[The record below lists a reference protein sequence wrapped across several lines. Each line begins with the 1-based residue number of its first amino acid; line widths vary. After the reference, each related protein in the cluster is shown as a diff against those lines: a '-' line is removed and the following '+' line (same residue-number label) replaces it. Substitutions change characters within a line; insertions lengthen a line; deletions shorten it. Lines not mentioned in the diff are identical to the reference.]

1 MVVVSLFFA
10 ATRRTLLD
18 ASSRKAILVTWQI
31 ETERLAD
38 RIRRRV
44 LDQAIRSNGGYLS
57 QACSCAEMLAILYT
71 QLMKL
76 GPSEGP
82 MIPVPFTPGAARSH
96 ERTGGVYNGPKAPDL
111 DRFIVSPTHYAM
123 AIYAALVETGRM
135 AAEGLEQFNQDG
147 SSVEMIGEEFSPGHE
162 VTGGSF
168 GQAISQAAGIALARR
183 LRGDSGRVWVFM
195 SDGEF
200 QEGQVWEAFSIMAFH
215 RIDNVAVFVDVNG
228 QQVDGRMK
236 DVMDIGSMAAKLT
249 AFGAEVIEADG
260 HDVAALKQAGSIRTP
275 GKPLVVLCY
284 TEPYRGISLLQSR
297 YPNLH
302 YVRFS
307 SETERD
313 QYREAMSRWQEK

>member
-1 MVVVSLFFA
+1 
-10 ATRRTLLD
+10 
-18 ASSRKAILVTWQI
+18 VTWQT
-31 ETERLAD
+31 ETERIAD
-38 RIRRRV
+38 RIRRCV
-44 LDQAIRSNGGYLS
+44 LDQTIKSNGGYLS
-57 QACSCAEMLAILYT
+57 QACSSAEILATLYT
-71 QLMKL
+71 HLMTL

-82 MIPVPFTPGAARSH
+82 MIPPPFTPGTAKTH
-96 ERTGGVYNGPKAPDL
+96 GRTGGVYNGAKAPHL

-123 AIYAALVETGRM
+123 AVYAALVATGRM
-135 AAEGLEQFNQDG
+135 AAEGLEQFNLDG

-168 GQAISQAAGIALARR
+168 GQAISQAAGIAVARR

-215 RIDNVAVFVDVNG
+215 KIDNVAVFVDVNG

-236 DVMDIGSMAAKLT
+236 DVMDIGSLAAKLM
-249 AFGAEVIEADG
+249 AFGAEVAEVNG
-260 HDVAALKQAGSIRTP
+260 HDVGALAQAGAKRPSDR
-275 GKPLVVLCY
+275 PLVVLCH
-284 TEPYRGISLLQSR
+284 TEPYRGIALLKPR

-307 SETERD
+307 SDDERNL
-313 QYREAMSRWQEK
+313 YRQALNQWQEN

>member
-1 MVVVSLFFA
+1 M
-10 ATRRTLLD
+10 
-18 ASSRKAILVTWQI
+18 TWQTD
-31 ETERLAD
+31 TECVAD

-44 LDQAIRSNGGYLS
+44 LDQTIKSNGGYLS
-57 QACSCAEMLAILYT
+57 QACSSAEILATLYT
-71 QLMKL
+71 RLMTL

-82 MIPVPFTPGAARSH
+82 AIPPPFTPGASKTH
-96 ERTGGVYNGPKAPDL
+96 GRTGGIYNGAQAPHL

-168 GQAISQAAGIALARR
+168 GQAISQAAGIAVARR

-215 RIDNVAVFVDVNG
+215 KIDNLTVLVDVNG

-249 AFGAEVIEADG
+249 AFGAEVAEVNG
-260 HDVAALKQAGSIRTP
+260 HDVAALAQAGAKRP
-275 GKPLVVLCY
+275 AGRPLVVLGH
-284 TEPYRGISLLQSR
+284 TEPYRGIPLLKPR

-307 SETERD
+307 SEGERD
-313 QYREAMSRWQEK
+313 QYRLALSQWQEN